1 MQYFTEDNNA
11 PLLPI
16 ASEKRTFYLYPS
28 IVITL
33 SSLFLFYKY
42 LLQVSPSVIT
52 DDLMRVFHISGGG
65 LGNLAAMYFYSYVLA
80 QLAVG
85 ILLDKYSP
93 RLLTS
98 LAIVCCALGSI
109 IFSIADTLW
118 VAAFSRLLVGAG
130 AAFATISYM
139 KMASIWFRPNQFAFI
154 GGLLATAA
162 MLGALCG
169 EAPLA
174 FLVQYVGWRNTLL
187 ICGLLGLGI
196 AGLFYLFIRDKKS
209 VASPTD
215 YESQTVT
222 LKDILHVLRNKL
234 NWFLALYSG
243 LAFAPV
249 AVFGGLWGN
258 PFLQEAYHFTSTQA
272 ASLISL
278 LFIGVAIG
286 GPLWGYLA
294 DRLKKRQSV
303 IVFGTGL
310 ALIAILLVIYSP
322 HQSLL
327 LLEISLF
334 LFGLGSGAF
343 MLGFAIGKEIN
354 KAALAAT
361 VVALINT
368 GDAIFGA
375 ISEPLVG
382 KVLDGLWT
390 GQMVNGVPHFSVQH
404 YQIALLLLP
413 IDLIGAL
420 LFIGLFHWKN
430 RRASFPTT

>member
-1 MQYFTEDNNA
+1 
-11 PLLPI
+11 
-16 ASEKRTFYLYPS
+16 
-28 IVITL
+28 
-33 SSLFLFYKY
+33 
-42 LLQVSPSVIT
+42 
-52 DDLMRVFHISGGG
+52 
-65 LGNLAAMYFYSYVLA
+65 MYFYSYVVA

-174 FLVQYVGWRNTLL
+174 FLLQYVGWRNTLL

-343 MLGFAIGKEIN
+343 MLGFTIGKEIN